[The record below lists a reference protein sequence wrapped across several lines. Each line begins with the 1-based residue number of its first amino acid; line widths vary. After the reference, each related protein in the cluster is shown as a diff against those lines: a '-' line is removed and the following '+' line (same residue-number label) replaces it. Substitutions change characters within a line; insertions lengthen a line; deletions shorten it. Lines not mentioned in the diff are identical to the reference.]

1 MQIRPLSGPLGA
13 EVLGFDVLHERGAA
27 AIGELREAFDAYH
40 WLLFRSEAALSPE
53 RQVEISGW
61 FGPPVD
67 DLFEGKLWT
76 WFSND
81 SKAGSVKLLFH
92 SDYTFLES
100 PMKGISL
107 HALDVPP
114 GGTAT
119 LFASGTRAWNRL
131 PVALKAQLADLEAR
145 HIRRGEKGEPTPVEF
160 AKSAV
165 YPVRF
170 THPRTGQ
177 EILFVSELL
186 TETILGL
193 EPAESAEMLIELQG
207 MLYADDNVHEH
218 NWRRFDLVV
227 WDNLAVQHARRENPA
242 DAGKRTF
249 QRVALNE
256 KAYAEMMPGIL
267 AYLRGADWRPDFK
280 PADAAP

>member
-1 MQIRPLSGPLGA
+1 MQIRPLPGPLGA
-13 EVLGFDVLHERGAA
+13 EVLGFDVLHENSEA
-27 AIGELREAFDAYH
+27 AIVELREAFDKYH
-40 WLLFRSEAALSPE
+40 WLLFRGKAALSPE

-67 DLFEGKLWT
+67 DLFEGRLWT
-76 WFSND
+76 RFSNE
-81 SKAGSVKLLFH
+81 SKAGSVALPFH

-107 HALDVPP
+107 HALEIPS

-119 LFASGTRAWNRL
+119 LFASGTRAWARL
-131 PVALKAQLADLEAR
+131 PDALKARLADLKAR
-145 HIRRGEKGEPTPVEF
+145 HIRRGEKGEPTPPEF

-170 THPRTGQ
+170 SHPRTGQ
-177 EILFVSELL
+177 PILFVSDLL
-186 TETILGL
+186 TESIVGL
-193 EPAESAEMLIELQG
+193 EPAESAELLIELQG
-207 MLYADDNVHEH
+207 KLYADDNVHEH
-218 NWRRFDLVV
+218 NWQRFDLVV
-227 WDNLAVQHARRENPA
+227 WDNLAVQHSRRENPA
-242 DAGKRTF
+242 GAGKRTF

-267 AYLRGADWRPDFK
+267 AYLRNGWRPDFK
-280 PADAAP
+280 PAGQAP